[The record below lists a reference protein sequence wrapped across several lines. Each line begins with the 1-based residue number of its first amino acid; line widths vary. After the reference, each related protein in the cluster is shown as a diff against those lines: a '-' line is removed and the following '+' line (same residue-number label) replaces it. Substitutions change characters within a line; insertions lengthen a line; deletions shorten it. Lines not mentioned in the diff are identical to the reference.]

1 MADTTKPTLP
11 FRLGAGMILVW
22 LLLGSMAHAQD
33 PYAYGSATAVTTTGT
48 GGDYTPAIVW
58 VGTVATNIFYIPAK
72 CVYAAFGGITGG
84 LGWLLTGGNTEAANG
99 IWYPTIYGT
108 YVVTPAMLQGKED
121 CRFRG
126 P

>member
-1 MADTTKPTLP
+1 MTEANGRVMVG
-11 FRLGAGMILVW
+11 RLSAGIILGL
-22 LLLGSMAHAQD
+22 LLLGGAAARAQD
-33 PYAYGSATAVTTTGT
+33 TYAYSAGGSVQEG
-48 GGDYTPAIVW
+48 TPAIVW

-84 LGWLLTGGNTEAANG
+84 LGWLLTGGNTQAANG